1 MVARTLRVASFLLL
15 VWLLATITV
24 GMQAWIGGETVY
36 ASQLE
41 GRREALHFG
50 ILANE
55 APGGKGWG
63 AIGALSIQ
71 KRIGVVYLAEA
82 VRQVTHLPVA
92 KVYQLLDT
100 VFLFAALLGLFFY
113 LRHWVAPVHALIGVL
128 YFSAVLPLTYFF
140 QLFHPWDRIQLA
152 IWIGLLYLVAERRF
166 GWLALGLVLSMLV
179 KFDTILLPGLYFLVH
194 CTLPRWRR
202 TLAETAV
209 LGALAAGTYFAL
221 GLLFPSPLDTR
232 GFDPGAAQDMLARNV
247 RVMLDMNVR
256 YPPFLVHALP
266 ALLSFFA
273 LRSGDR
279 FVRASVLFACGLS
292 AVYFSFSLYEEVRA
306 HMVVLVLLL
315 PPALISLSRLLRE
328 DGTGGRA
335 AARQAV
341 PRQPL

>member
-1 MVARTLRVASFLLL
+1 MAARTTKVAGFLLL

-24 GMQAWIGGETVY
+24 GMQAWVGDKTIY
-36 ASQLE
+36 AGTLE
-41 GRREALHFG
+41 ARREALHFG

-82 VRQVTHLPVA
+82 VRQASHLPVA
-92 KVYQLLDT
+92 KVYRLLDT
-100 VFLFAALLGLFFY
+100 VFLFAALLGLFFF
-113 LRHWVAPVHALIGVL
+113 LRRWVAPVHALVGVL

-166 GWLALGLVLSMLV
+166 GWLAVGLVLSMLV
-179 KFDTILLPGLYFLVH
+179 KFDTILLPGLYVLVH
-194 CTLPRWRR
+194 ATSQRWRR
-202 TLAETAV
+202 TLVEALV
-209 LGALAAGTYFAL
+209 LGMLAAGTYFAL
-221 GLLFPSPLDTR
+221 GLLFPSPLDIR
-232 GFDPGAAQDMLARNV
+232 GFDPGAARDMLARNV
-247 RVMLDMNVR
+247 RVMLDMNAR

-266 ALLSFFA
+266 ALLSLFS

-279 FVRASVLFACGLS
+279 FLRASVLFAFGLS
-292 AVYFSFSLYEEVRA
+292 VVYFSFSLYEEVRA

-315 PPALISLSRLLRE
+315 PPALISLERLLRE
-328 DGTGGRA
+328 DGSGGRV
-335 AARQAV
+335 AARRAV